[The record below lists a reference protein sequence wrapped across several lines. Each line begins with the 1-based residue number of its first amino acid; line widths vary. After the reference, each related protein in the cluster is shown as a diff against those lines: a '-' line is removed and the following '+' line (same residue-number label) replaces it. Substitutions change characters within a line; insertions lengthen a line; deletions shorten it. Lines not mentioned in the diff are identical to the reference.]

1 MSRRQSIVAGLDEA
15 VAVGDHVRR
24 MATRIVVV
32 GGGILG
38 TMHAWFA
45 RRHGA
50 DVVHLERDA
59 RPRRASVRNFGLI
72 WVSGRAP
79 GEELTAALRA
89 RQLWEEIAND
99 VPDAGFRPA
108 GSLTIALDPAEVKV
122 FAEVCAR
129 SDAVERGFTLLTS
142 VEARHHNPALGGSFE
157 AALFCDRDAVVE
169 PGQVLGAMRARL
181 EADGG
186 SASSA
191 GTTSSPSMITP
202 SSISA
207 GHATMQT
214 SSSPASATNTTALPP
229 RRSPGRRCGGSAC
242 K

>member
-1 MSRRQSIVAGLDEA
+1 M
-15 VAVGDHVRR
+15 AVGDHVRR

-59 RPRRASVRNFGLI
+59 QPRRASVRNFGLI

-89 RQLWEEIAND
+89 RLLWEEIAHD

-129 SDAVERGFTLLTS
+129 SDAVERGFSMLTAAD
-142 VEARHHNPALGGSFE
+142 ARNNNPALCGSFE

-181 EADGG
+181 EADGAT
-186 SASSA
+186 ASSA
-191 GTTSSPSMITP
+191 GATSSPSTTTALSITTE
-202 SSISA
+202 
-207 GHATMQT
+207 HATRQT
-214 SSSPASATNTTALPP
+214 SSSPASATNTTASPP
-229 RRSPGRRCGGSAC
+229 RRSAGRPCGESAC
-242 K
+242 R